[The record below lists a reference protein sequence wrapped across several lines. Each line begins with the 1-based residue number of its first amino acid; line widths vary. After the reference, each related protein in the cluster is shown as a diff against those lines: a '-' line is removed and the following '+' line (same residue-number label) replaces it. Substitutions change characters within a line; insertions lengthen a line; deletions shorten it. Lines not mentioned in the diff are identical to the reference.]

1 MAILDQLR
9 ASLSTLD
16 LLPQDKAAVALA
28 ERYAAALDVS
38 AADPAKLGP
47 PLLAVLSALGMTP
60 AGRAAVLGKGVT
72 SGDSSGR
79 SRADELRERRAARI
93 HAATAVDPTAG

>member
-16 LLPQDKAAVALA
+16 LLPQDKAAVA
-28 ERYAAALDVS
+28 
-38 AADPAKLGP
+38 
-47 PLLAVLSALGMTP
+47 LAVLSALGMTP